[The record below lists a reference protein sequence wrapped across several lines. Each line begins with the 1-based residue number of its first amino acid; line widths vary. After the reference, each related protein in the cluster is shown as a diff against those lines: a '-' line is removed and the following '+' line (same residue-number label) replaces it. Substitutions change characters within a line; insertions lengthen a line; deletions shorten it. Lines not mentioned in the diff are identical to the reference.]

1 MIIPKLK
8 GIDFVG
14 NPEKQTNFNV
24 RATAYIS
31 EENDKGADCFHFQVI
46 SLEFLARFLSENN
59 VFDGRA
65 TFNVSEFDLDLLELE
80 INKIL
85 KDCIRPTWDEVAKA
99 INRYLRWEYDNI
111 QYFSSEEVQRRV
123 DLSQKRLQSPN

>member
-8 GIDFVG
+8 GIDFIG
-14 NPEKQTNFNV
+14 NPKKQTDFNV

-46 SLEFLARFLSENN
+46 SSEYLARFLSENN
-59 VFDGRA
+59 VFNERA
-65 TFNVSEFDLDLLELE
+65 TFIVSKFDLVLLELE

-85 KDCIRPTWDEVAKA
+85 KDCIRPTWDEVGKA
-99 INRYLRWEYDNI
+99 INRHLRWEFDNI
-111 QYFSSEEVQRRV
+111 QNFTNEEVQKIV
-123 DLSQKRLQSPN
+123 DQLD

>member
-1 MIIPKLK
+1 MIIPVLK

-14 NPEKQTNFNV
+14 DPKEQMNFNV

-46 SLEFLARFLSENN
+46 SPEYLAEFLSENN

-65 TFNVSEFDLDLLELE
+65 TFIVSKFDLASLELE
-80 INKIL
+80 VNKIL
-85 KDCIRPTWDEVAKA
+85 KDCIRPTWDEVGKA
-99 INRYLRWEYDNI
+99 INRHLRWEYDNI
-111 QYFSSEEVQRRV
+111 EYMSSEELQTRV
-123 DLSQKRLQSPN
+123 ELDE